1 MFNVFMTSQ
10 VCVFSV
16 IFLLA
21 LYNLKGP
28 SRQNTPKRWSSF
40 FWGWIFIQGT
50 QKVHGLS
57 SLLASQSSRER
68 QEKRRQRWRPSGHKA
83 SQSAQL
89 GNRYGKRMKE
99 AICFGRCMEM
109 CTYDLCISL
118 LCRKLFIILALVIYI
133 QCMVYSFAIYMYT
146 YLHLH
151 DCCTCIFCT
160 CIHPRCILLMI
171 WDYHGCPYRGF
182 SSPFPLTK
190 SKLLGVVFVVS
201 VVSTFCLDNT
211 LS

>member
-1 MFNVFMTSQ
+1 
-10 VCVFSV
+10 
-16 IFLLA
+16 
-21 LYNLKGP
+21 
-28 SRQNTPKRWSSF
+28 
-40 FWGWIFIQGT
+40 
-50 QKVHGLS
+50 
-57 SLLASQSSRER
+57 
-68 QEKRRQRWRPSGHKA
+68 
-83 SQSAQL
+83 
-89 GNRYGKRMKE
+89 MKE

-118 LCRKLFIILALVIYI
+118 LCRKLFIILTLVIYIYIYI